1 MKNPITMNFILF
13 ISFLIIG
20 YSVST
25 KFYHPSYAFSSGS
38 SLSISTNS
46 NSIQSLKNGQHTF
59 MLILVDTLDPDTAN
73 LESIWLITN
82 LPPEATLQVFPIY
95 PTSSGSITAF
105 EDQLLHCF
113 KLDNKND
120 RLTIDQITIKFL
132 EENNYWWSGYF
143 IIESD
148 SLSEI
153 LDTLTPTLDF
163 GVITVKDEYV
173 SDQHGKENDPQN
185 IFSYQLAQM
194 QTICNRLS
202 EISQTSSSISDILTN
217 RKNLATNLEPAQLE
231 TELKKLIST
240 KQQLNCTFPTLEIS
254 QINK

>member
-1 MKNPITMNFILF
+1 MKNPITMNFMLF
-13 ISFLIIG
+13 ISFLMIG

-46 NSIQSLKNGQHTF
+46 NSIQALKNGQHNF
-59 MLILVDTLDPDTAN
+59 MLILVDTLDPYKAN
-73 LESIWLITN
+73 LESLWLITN
-82 LPPEATLQVFPIY
+82 LPPDATLQVFPIY
-95 PTSSGSITAF
+95 PTGSESITAF
-105 EDQLLHCF
+105 ENQLLHSF

-120 RLTIDQITIKFL
+120 SLTIDQATIKFL

-148 SLSEI
+148 SLSI
-153 LDTLTPTLDF
+153 MLDTLTPTLDF
-163 GVITVKDEYV
+163 GEIAVKDEYV
-173 SDQHGKENDPQN
+173 SDQHGEENDPQN
-185 IFSYQLAQM
+185 MFSYQLAQM

-202 EISQTSSSISDILTN
+202 EISQNPTSISDILTN
-217 RKNLATNLEPAQLE
+217 SKKLATNLEPAQLE
-231 TELKKLIST
+231 IELKKLIST